1 MRLVSIQTGKP
12 RDLGTPGAAEPFDR
26 PWTTGYGKQPVA
38 GAMVRTLNLDGDGQ
52 ADKRHHGG
60 PDMAVL
66 AYSADHYVAWRKEL
80 DWGNIPSGAFA
91 ENLTVEGATED
102 TVCIGDVWEIGE
114 VRLQVSEPRKP
125 CNNISRFWHK
135 KELLKQVEEHGRYGW
150 YLRVL
155 REGRIEAGQGVTLV
169 SRAHPEWTV
178 AKAMRARREK
188 AKLPEGARA
197 LAALPELGE
206 DWRRI
211 LLAR

>member
-1 MRLVSIQTGKP
+1 MKLVSIQVGKP

-26 PWTTGYGKQPVA
+26 PWTTGYGKQPVPD
-38 GAMVRTLNLDGDGQ
+38 AMVRTLNLDGDGQ
-52 ADKRHHGG
+52 HDKRHHGG

-66 AYSADHYVAWRKEL
+66 AYSADHYIAWRKEL
-80 DWGNIPSGAFA
+80 DWGNIPNGAFA
-91 ENLTVEGATED
+91 ENLTVLGATED
-102 TVCIGDVWEIGE
+102 TVCIGDVWEVGE

-135 KELLKQVEEHGRYGW
+135 KELLKQVEQQGRYGW

-169 SRAHPEWTV
+169 SRAHPEWTI
-178 AKAMRARREK
+178 AQAMRARREK
-188 AKLPEGARA
+188 AKAPEGARA
-197 LAALPELGE
+197 LAAVPELGE

-211 LLAR
+211 LLA